1 MDQIIEMTIKMSSKV
16 VGGLSGVIE
25 NKDASK
31 RWMRINHF
39 LTALKQHLDL
49 KIQRG
54 QLSQHAEFSTIRM
67 KKDEDHVK
75 RVVTGLKLWVPEMWK
90 KEQPLVNVCD
100 DTIASD

>member
-39 LTALKQHLDL
+39 LTALKQ
-49 KIQRG
+49 